1 MFLLGIL
8 GSAFAGYLAGQMLI
22 QLLGILGI
30 GIIGTGMGI
39 GIGIIGSGWG
49 VGVGTCLIPLGIGIG
64 IGISAKLLG
73 GLLGGLAAGAG
84 AYQLCK

>member
-30 GIIGTGMGI
+30 GIIGTGMGL
-39 GIGIIGSGWG
+39 GIGVIGSGWG
-49 VGVGTCLIPLGIGIG
+49 VGVGTTLIPLALGIG

-73 GLLGGLAAGAG
+73 GLLGMAAGAG
-84 AYQLCK
+84 AYQLYR